1 MDAGRIFIRF
11 PGPTPIQGRPVK
23 RTIFKRCGC
32 KDPNTRKPLGG
43 NCPRLRRKGSNS
55 WRSDHGT
62 WYYAVDLPP
71 GPDGKRN
78 HRRRG
83 GFATSDA
90 AEREVDRI
98 ENLLA
103 IPDPGDTA
111 GMQAVVALIVAAIGE
126 RTPLPDP
133 GEIAGRYQRK
143 ADLDPTLTVGGWLD
157 QWLAGRRTISRST
170 RDGYEI
176 NIRLH
181 LKPYIGDIPLHML
194 TVGHLEDLFDQIDA
208 HNETIRRVRATGT
221 AAEKA
226 EFKGRRLM
234 GDANKQRVRAT
245 LRAALNAAIRRGKIM
260 MNPAQFV
267 ELPSGKRPKALLWTA
282 ERVVH
287 WLETG
292 EVPSKVMVWTPDL
305 AGHFLDHAEDS
316 PLYLLFRLIAQ
327 RGPRR
332 GEACALHWP
341 DLAIDTAP
349 YTVTIRWQI
358 TRYGISTPKSDAGDR
373 VISLDADLAR
383 EFRAHRRRQQARRL
397 AAGPRWTDTGLV
409 FTDDIGAALNPDHV
423 RRDFAALVDTAGLP
437 PIRVHDLRHLAATLA
452 LAAGADLK
460 TVQALLG
467 HSSIAITADTY
478 THVLPE
484 LAEAIAENVARLIPR
499 APQPRSA

>member
-1 MDAGRIFIRF
+1 M
-11 PGPTPIQGRPVK
+11 K

-32 KDPNTRKPLGG
+32 KDPDTGKPLAGH
-43 NCPRLRRKGSNS
+43 CPRLRRKGTNT
-55 WRSDHGT
+55 WRADHGT

-90 AEREVDRI
+90 ADQEANLI
-98 ENLLA
+98 EHLLA
-103 IPDPGDTA
+103 VPDPGDTV
-111 GMQAVVALIVAAIGE
+111 GMQAVVALIVAAIRD

-133 GEIAGRYQRK
+133 EQIAGRYRRK
-143 ADLDPTLTVGGWLD
+143 TDLDPVLTVGQWLD
-157 QWLAGRRTISRST
+157 QWLAGRRNISRST
-170 RDGYEI
+170 HDGYEI

-181 LKPYIGDIPLHML
+181 LKPYIGDVPLHVL
-194 TVGHLEDLFDQIDA
+194 TVGHLEDLFDRIDA
-208 HNETIRRVRATGT
+208 RNDTIRRIRASGT

-226 EFKGRRLM
+226 AFKGARLM

-245 LRAALNAAIRRGKIM
+245 LRAALNAAIRRGRLT

-292 EVPSKVMVWTPDL
+292 AVPSPVMVWTPDI
-305 AGHFLDHAEDS
+305 AGEFLDHAEDS

-332 GEACALHWP
+332 GEACALHWT
-341 DLAIDTAP
+341 DLAIDAAP

-358 TRYGISTPKSDAGDR
+358 TRYGMSTPKSDAGDR
-373 VISLDADLAR
+373 IVSLDADLAR
-383 EFRAHRRRQQARRL
+383 EFRLHRRRRQARRL
-397 AAGPRWTDTGLV
+397 AAGSRWNDTGLV
-409 FTDDIGAALNPDHV
+409 FTDDVGNPLNPDHV
-423 RRDFAALVDTAGLP
+423 RRDFAALVDDAGLP

-460 TVQALLG
+460 AVQALLG

-499 APQPRSA
+499 TRHPRSA